1 MRYIILNN
9 DKTPAE
15 KLSDGG
21 HPLEEVKDFENLA
34 VLVPEPY
41 VVLDFDTTSDAEI
54 ALQIVKDLELKCL
67 VMKTSR
73 GVHLWFKSPEP
84 MKNSIKTKCAIGLHY
99 DVRSYGKLSYTV
111 VKQNGEWR
119 EWVHTCKGD
128 EVDEV
133 PSWLQPLSSKY
144 NFKGMKAGDGRNAS
158 LFEYILVMQGKGYN
172 REQIRKTINII
183 NRHVFSDPLSD
194 GEIQT
199 ILRDESFKDEEEL
212 AETVAINE
220 CFDEDG
226 GFKHNKFAELL
237 VEQMKIVTVNEQC
250 YVYKD
255 GYYQRAE
262 REIDKEMIRLYKR
275 SRRSQ
280 RAEVLD
286 YIKILTTKRM
296 NEIPLQEYIINL
308 KNGRLDVRTGEL
320 LPFSPEFI
328 DFARIPV
335 VYDPDAYCA
344 DLDKMLNK
352 VFKHDRQ
359 VIDLFEEMVGYI
371 LIKNARFRK
380 GFLFYGS
387 GSNGKSTILNLL
399 KKFIGDENLATV
411 ELKKLST
418 DAFLVAELEN
428 KLANIGD
435 DIDASEI
442 ADTGTIKKLFS
453 GESLAAQRKYQQPF
467 TLKNYAKMI
476 FSCNTLPRILDKT
489 HGMYS
494 RLMLIP
500 FTATFSADDED
511 FDPFIEG
518 KVTTDEALSY
528 LLNIGLRGLRRL
540 LHNNKFT
547 EPDIVKEALE
557 TYKHDNSTVLTWIT
571 EEAIETKQLLSE
583 TTDKLYSEFKDWCAR
598 GEIKYGASIRTFH
611 KDIEEKYGFERRRIR
626 NAETGNKYKW
636 QFVVKL
642 D

>member
-1 MRYIILNN
+1 MRYIILNP

-21 HPLEEVKDFENLA
+21 HLLEEVKDFDNLA
-34 VLVPEPY
+34 VLVPEPF
-41 VVLDFDTTSDAEI
+41 VVLDFDTKRDADIILNVVEE
-54 ALQIVKDLELKCL
+54 LGLKCL
-67 VMKTSR
+67 VMKTTR
-73 GVHLWFKSPEP
+73 GVHLWFKNPEP

-99 DVRSYGKLSYTV
+99 DIRSWGKLSYTV
-111 VKQNGEWR
+111 VKRDGEWR
-119 EWVHTCKGD
+119 EWIKTVPAD
-128 EVDEV
+128 EIQELPV
-133 PSWLQPLSSKY
+133 WLKPLSSKY
-144 NFKGMKAGDGRNAS
+144 RFKDMKDGEGRNQA
-158 LFEYILVMQGKGYN
+158 LYEYILTMQSKGYN

-212 AETVAINE
+212 AETIAINE

-237 VEQMKIVTVNEQC
+237 VERMNIVTVNEQC
-250 YVYKD
+250 YVYRD
-255 GYYQRAE
+255 GYYQRVE
-262 REIDKEMIRLYKR
+262 REIDQATIKLYAR

-335 VYDPDAYCA
+335 VYDPNAYCA

-418 DAFLVAELEN
+418 DAFMVAELEN

-511 FDPFIEG
+511 FDPFIED

-547 EPDIVKEALE
+547 EPDIVKGALE
-557 TYKHDNSTVLTWIT
+557 SYKHDNSTVLTWIT
-571 EEAIETKQLLSE
+571 EEAIETKQLLGE
-583 TTDKLYSEFKDWCAR
+583 TTDVLFSEFKDWCVR
-598 GEIKYGASIRTFH
+598 SDIKYSASIRTFH
-611 KDIEEKYGFERRRIR
+611 KDIEDKYNFERKRVR
-626 NAETGNKYKW
+626 NADTGNKYKW

-642 D
+642 E

>member
-54 ALQIVKDLELKCL
+54 ALQIVKDLKVKCL
-67 VMKTSR
+67 AMKTTR
-73 GVHLWFKSPEP
+73 GIHLWFKSPEP

-111 VKQNGEWR
+111 VKQDCVWR

-128 EVDEV
+128 EVEEI

-144 NFKGMKAGDGRNAS
+144 NFKGMKAGDGRNAA

-172 REQIRKTINII
+172 REQIRKTIKLI
-183 NRHVFSDPLSD
+183 NNYVFKDPLS
-194 GEIQT
+194 ESELET
-199 ILRDESFKDEEEL
+199 ILRDESFKDDEEL
-212 AETVAINE
+212 LETIALNE

-226 GFKHNKFAELL
+226 KFKHNNFAELL
-237 VEQMKIVTVNEQC
+237 VEHMNIVTVNEQC

-262 REIDKEMIRLYKR
+262 REIDKEMIRLYPR
-275 SRRSQ
+275 SRRAQ

-286 YIKILTTKRM
+286 YIKILTTIKASD
-296 NEIPLQEYIINL
+296 IPLQEYIINL
-308 KNGRLDVRTGEL
+308 KNGRLDVRTNKL
-320 LPFSPEFI
+320 LEFDPEVI

-335 VYDPDAYCA
+335 TYDPNAYSA

-352 VFKHDRQ
+352 VFKHDRE

-380 GFLFYGS
+380 GFLLYGS
-387 GSNGKSTILNLL
+387 GSNGKSTVLNLL
-399 KKFIGDENLATV
+399 KKFIGEENLSTV
-411 ELKKLST
+411 ELKKLS
-418 DAFLVAELEN
+418 DPFLTAELEH

-435 DIDASEI
+435 DIDPKEI
-442 ADTGTIKKLFS
+442 TDTGTIKKLFT
-453 GESLAAQRKYQQPF
+453 GESMTVQRKYQDPF
-467 TLKNYAKMI
+467 ILKNYAKMI
-476 FSCNTLPRILDKT
+476 FSCNQLPRILDKSQ
-489 HGMYS
+489 GMYS

-500 FTATFSADDED
+500 FTATFSAEDED
-511 FDPFIEG
+511 FDPFIED

-547 EPDIVKEALE
+547 EPKVVIDALE
-557 TYKHDNSTVLTWIT
+557 EYKTSNSTVLTWI
-571 EEAIETKQLLSE
+571 EEEGITTSELLE
-583 TTDKLYSEFKDWCAR
+583 HPTDKLFSNFKDWCTR
-598 GEIKYGASIRTFH
+598 SEIKYQASIRTFH
-611 KDIEEKYGFERRRIR
+611 KEIEEKYNFERIRRR
-626 NAETGNKYKW
+626 KKENWKSYEW
-636 QFVVKL
+636 MFVVKL
-642 D
+642 E

>member
-1 MRYIILNN
+1 LQYIILNP

-21 HPLEEVKDFENLA
+21 HPLEEVRDFENLA
-34 VLVPEPY
+34 VLIPEPY

-54 ALQIVKDLELKCL
+54 ILDIIQDLGLKCL
-67 VMKTSR
+67 AMKTTR

-111 VKQNGEWR
+111 VKQDGVWR
-119 EWVHTCKGD
+119 EWVQTYKGD
-128 EVDEV
+128 EVEEI

-144 NFKGMKAGDGRNAS
+144 NFKGMKAGDGRNAT

-172 REQIRKTINII
+172 REQIRKTIKLI
-183 NRHVFSDPLSD
+183 NNYVFEEPLS
-194 GEIQT
+194 ESELET
-199 ILRDESFKDEEEL
+199 ILRDESFKDEDEL
-212 AETVAINE
+212 LETVALNE

-226 GFKHNKFAELL
+226 KFKHNKFAELL
-237 VEQMKIVTVNEQC
+237 VKQMKIVTVNEQC

-262 REIDKEMIRLYKR
+262 REIDKEMIRLYPR
-275 SRRSQ
+275 SKRSQ

-286 YIKILTTKRM
+286 YIKILTTIRSSD
-296 NEIPLQEYIINL
+296 IPLQEYIINV
-308 KNGRLDVRTGEL
+308 KNGRLDVRTNKL
-320 LPFSPEFI
+320 LEFDPEVI

-335 VYDPDAYCA
+335 TYDPDAYSA

-352 VFKHDRQ
+352 VFKHDRE

-380 GFLFYGS
+380 GFLLYGS
-387 GSNGKSTILNLL
+387 GSNGKSTVLNLL
-399 KKFIGDENLATV
+399 KKFIGEENLSTV
-411 ELKKLST
+411 ELKKLS
-418 DAFLVAELEN
+418 DPFLTAELEH

-435 DIDASEI
+435 DIDPKEI
-442 ADTGTIKKLFS
+442 TDTGTIKKLFT
-453 GESLAAQRKYQQPF
+453 GESMTVQRKYQDPF
-467 TLKNYAKMI
+467 ILKNYAKMI
-476 FSCNTLPRILDKT
+476 FSCNQIPRILDKS

-500 FTATFSADDED
+500 FTATFTADDED
-511 FDPFIEG
+511 FDPFIED

-540 LHNNKFT
+540 LHNNRFT
-547 EPDIVKEALE
+547 EPKVVKEALE
-557 TYKHDNSTVLTWIT
+557 EYKTSNSTVLTWI
-571 EEAIETKQLLSE
+571 EEEGIETNELLGQP
-583 TTDKLYSEFKDWCAR
+583 TDKLFSEFKDWCTR
-598 GEIKYGASIRTFH
+598 SEIKYQSSIRTFH
-611 KDIEEKYGFERRRIR
+611 RDIEEKYNFERIRRR
-626 NAETGNKYKW
+626 KEGDWKKYEW
-636 QFVVKL
+636 VFVVKL

>member
-73 GVHLWFKSPEP
+73 GIHLWFKSPDP

-99 DVRSYGKLSYTV
+99 DVRSWGKMSYTV
-111 VKQNGEWR
+111 VKKDGVWR
-119 EWVHTCKGD
+119 EWVYTCKGD

-237 VEQMKIVTVNEQC
+237 VERMNIVTVNEQC
-250 YVYKD
+250 YVYRD
-255 GYYQRAE
+255 GYYQRVE
-262 REIDKEMIRLYKR
+262 REIDQATIKLYAR

-296 NEIPLQEYIINL
+296 NEIPVQEYIINL

>member
-21 HPLEEVKDFENLA
+21 HPLEEVKDFDNLA
-34 VLVPEPY
+34 VLIPEPF
-41 VVLDFDTTSDAEI
+41 VVLDFDTKRDADI
-54 ALQIVKDLELKCL
+54 IVNVVEELGLKCL
-67 VMKTSR
+67 VMKTTR
-73 GVHLWFKSPEP
+73 GVHLWFKNPEP
-84 MKNSIKTKCAIGLHY
+84 MKNSVKTKCAIGLHY
-99 DVRSYGKLSYTV
+99 DVRSWGKLSYTV
-111 VKQNGEWR
+111 VKIEGQWR
-119 EWVHTCKGD
+119 EWIKTVPAD
-128 EVDEV
+128 EIQEL
-133 PSWLQPLSSKY
+133 PLWLKPLSSKY
-144 NFKGMKAGDGRNAS
+144 RFKDLKNGEGRNQA
-158 LFEYILVMQGKGYN
+158 LYEYILTMQSRGYN

-212 AETVAINE
+212 AETIALNE

-237 VEQMKIVTVNEQC
+237 VDQMNIVTANEQC
-250 YVYKD
+250 YVYRD
-255 GYYQRAE
+255 GYYQRVE
-262 REIDKEMIRLYKR
+262 REIDQATIKLYAR

-296 NEIPLQEYIINL
+296 NEIPLQEYVINL

-399 KKFIGDENLATV
+399 KKFIGEENLATV
-411 ELKKLST
+411 ELRKFST
-418 DAFLVAELEN
+418 DPFMTAELEN

-435 DIDASEI
+435 DIDANEI
-442 ADTGTIKKLFS
+442 ADTGTIKKLFT
-453 GESLAAQRKYQQPF
+453 GESMAAQRKYQQPF

-476 FSCNTLPRILDKT
+476 FSCNKLPRILDKSQ
-489 HGMYS
+489 GMYS

-511 FDPFIEG
+511 FDPFIED
-518 KVTTDEALSY
+518 KVTTDQALSY

-547 EPDIVKEALE
+547 EPDVVVKAMES
-557 TYKHDNSTVLTWIT
+557 YKHDNSTVLTWIT
-571 EEAIETKQLLSE
+571 EEAIETKRLLGE
-583 TTDKLYSEFKDWCAR
+583 TTDQLFSEFKDWCVR

-611 KDIEEKYGFERRRIR
+611 RDIEEKYGFERRRIR
-626 NAETGNKYKW
+626 NTETGNKYKW

>member
-1 MRYIILNN
+1 MRYIILNP

-34 VLVPEPY
+34 VLIPEPY

-54 ALQIVKDLELKCL
+54 IYRIITELKVKCL
-67 VMKTSR
+67 AMKTTR
-73 GVHLWFKSPEP
+73 GIHLWFKSPEP

-111 VKQNGEWR
+111 VKKDGVWR

-144 NFKGMKAGDGRNAS
+144 NFKSMKAGDGRNAA

-172 REQIRKTINII
+172 REQIRKTIKLI
-183 NRHVFSDPLSD
+183 NDYVFEDPLS
-194 GEIQT
+194 ESELET
-199 ILRDESFKDEEEL
+199 ILRDESFKDEDEL
-212 AETVAINE
+212 LETVALNE

-226 GFKHNKFAELL
+226 KFKHNKFAELL
-237 VEQMKIVTVNEQC
+237 VKQMRIVTVNEQC

-262 REIDKEMIRLYKR
+262 REIDKEMIRLYPR

-286 YIKILTTKRM
+286 YIKILTTIKASD
-296 NEIPLQEYIINL
+296 IPLQEYIINL
-308 KNGRLDVRTGEL
+308 KNGRLDVRTNKL
-320 LPFSPEFI
+320 LEFDPEVI

-335 VYDPDAYCA
+335 TYDPDAYSA

-352 VFKHDRQ
+352 VFKHDRE

-380 GFLFYGS
+380 GFLLYGS
-387 GSNGKSTILNLL
+387 GSNGKSTILNML
-399 KKFIGDENLATV
+399 KKFIGEENLSTV
-411 ELKKLST
+411 ELKKLS
-418 DAFLVAELEN
+418 DPFLTAELEH

-435 DIDASEI
+435 DIDPKEI
-442 ADTGTIKKLFS
+442 TDTGTIKKLFS
-453 GESLAAQRKYQQPF
+453 GESLTVQRKYQDPF
-467 TLKNYAKMI
+467 ILKNYAKMI
-476 FSCNTLPRILDKT
+476 FSCNQLPRILDKSQ
-489 HGMYS
+489 GMYS

-500 FTATFSADDED
+500 FTATFTADDED
-511 FDPFIEG
+511 FDPFIED

-540 LHNNKFT
+540 LHNNRFT
-547 EPDIVKEALE
+547 EPKVVKEALE
-557 TYKHDNSTVLTWIT
+557 EYKTSNSTVLTWI
-571 EEAIETKQLLSE
+571 EEEGIEASELLGQP
-583 TTDKLYSEFKDWCAR
+583 TDKLFSDFKDWCNR
-598 GEIKYGASIRTFH
+598 NEIKHPSSVRTFH
-611 KDIEEKYGFERRRIR
+611 KDIEERYGFEKKRVR
-626 NAETGNKYKW
+626 NTETGGKYKW

>member
-1 MRYIILNN
+1 MRYIILNP

-15 KLSDGG
+15 KLSSGG

-41 VVLDFDTTSDAEI
+41 VVFDFDTTSDAEI
-54 ALQIVKDLELKCL
+54 ALQIVKDLKVKCL
-67 VMKTSR
+67 AMKTTR
-73 GVHLWFKSPEP
+73 GIHLWFKSPEP

-111 VKQNGEWR
+111 VKQNGVWR

-128 EVDEV
+128 EVDEI

-144 NFKGMKAGDGRNAS
+144 NFKGMKAGDGRNAA

-172 REQIRKTINII
+172 REQIRKTIKLI
-183 NRHVFSDPLSD
+183 NNYVFKDPLS
-194 GEIQT
+194 ESELET
-199 ILRDESFKDEEEL
+199 ILRDESFKDDEEL
-212 AETVAINE
+212 LETIALNE

-226 GFKHNKFAELL
+226 KFKHNNFAELL
-237 VEQMKIVTVNEQC
+237 VKQMKIVTVNEQC

-262 REIDKEMIRLYKR
+262 REIDKEMIRLYPR
-275 SRRSQ
+275 SRRAQ

-286 YIKILTTKRM
+286 YIKILTTIKASD
-296 NEIPLQEYIINL
+296 IPLQEYIINL
-308 KNGRLDVRTGEL
+308 KNGRLDVRTNKL
-320 LPFSPEFI
+320 LEFDPEVI

-335 VYDPDAYCA
+335 TYDPNAYSA

-352 VFKHDRQ
+352 VFKHDRE

-380 GFLFYGS
+380 GFLLYGS
-387 GSNGKSTILNLL
+387 GSNGKSTVLNLL
-399 KKFIGDENLATV
+399 KKFIGEENLSTV
-411 ELKKLST
+411 ELKKLS
-418 DAFLVAELEN
+418 DPFLTAELEH

-435 DIDASEI
+435 DIDPKEI
-442 ADTGTIKKLFS
+442 TDTGTIKKLFT
-453 GESLAAQRKYQQPF
+453 GESMTVQRKYQDPF
-467 TLKNYAKMI
+467 ILKNYAKMI
-476 FSCNTLPRILDKT
+476 FSCNQLPRILDKSQ
-489 HGMYS
+489 GMYS

-500 FTATFSADDED
+500 FTATFSAEDED
-511 FDPFIEG
+511 FDPFIED

-547 EPDIVKEALE
+547 EPKVVKDALE
-557 TYKHDNSTVLTWIT
+557 EYKTSNSTVLTWI
-571 EEAIETKQLLSE
+571 EEEGITTSELLE
-583 TTDKLYSEFKDWCAR
+583 HPTDKLFSNFKDWCTR
-598 GEIKYGASIRTFH
+598 SEIKYQSSIRTFH
-611 KDIEEKYGFERRRIR
+611 KDIEEKYNFERIRRR
-626 NAETGNKYKW
+626 KKDNWKSYEW
-636 QFVVKL
+636 MFVVKL